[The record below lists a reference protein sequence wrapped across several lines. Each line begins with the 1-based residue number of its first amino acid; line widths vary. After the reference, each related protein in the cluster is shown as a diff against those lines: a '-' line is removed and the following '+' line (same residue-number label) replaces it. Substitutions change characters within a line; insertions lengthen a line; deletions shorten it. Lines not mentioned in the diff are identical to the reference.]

1 MRPGAEAQ
9 LGTSL
14 DPFLKTWLQ
23 APRPRP
29 CMTFDPATPLVGT
42 SGRAQRSALRGP
54 RCEASSKPPAE
65 GTASALQP
73 PGLSVALAA
82 GLSHAVAPSR
92 AACPAFQEVE
102 DVCLPRMECALLVW
116 WLQRHVLETAG
127 GSPRSRLEGKVRKEA
142 GSQDLPWPGEH
153 RHEGPPCPANTAI
166 TPSSPAQLTPGAMNS
181 ERPPTGNALVGRQ
194 GN

>member
-142 GSQDLPWPGEH
+142 GQSGPALARGTQTRGASVSCKHCDYSQQP
-153 RHEGPPCPANTAI
+153 RPANPWSNELRTA
-166 TPSSPAQLTPGAMNS
+166 SHG
-181 ERPPTGNALVGRQ
+181 
-194 GN
+194 